1 VALQKSTLRYLGSCL
16 GGILNIFETIAVQ
29 AAGISVDSPLVG
41 VLSPRCDILE
51 LSEYSHDASLRPRRP
66 GGLSHSERAGLAYRI
81 AKRNNKTALM
91 LHYNQL
97 FGVDSQTLANISF
110 DGGDD
115 ARLKAIIRHTDLVTI
130 NPKDAVIEDVAA
142 LPAAGLDNADI
153 VQLSELI
160 AFVSYQARVVAGLR
174 LMAVVA

>member
-1 VALQKSTLRYLGSCL
+1 
-16 GGILNIFETIAVQ
+16 
-29 AAGISVDSPLVG
+29 
-41 VLSPRCDILE
+41 
-51 LSEYSHDASLRPRRP
+51 
-66 GGLSHSERAGLAYRI
+66 
-81 AKRNNKTALM
+81 M

-115 ARLKAIIRHTDLVTI
+115 ASLKAIIRHTDLVTI

-174 LMAVVA
+174 LVAVVA

>member
-1 VALQKSTLRYLGSCL
+1 MALQKSTLRYFGSCL
-16 GGILNIFETIAVQ
+16 GGILNIFETIVVQ
-29 AAGISVDSPLVG
+29 SAGISADSPLGG
-41 VLSPRCDILE
+41 VLSTRRNILE
-51 LSEYSHDASLRPRRP
+51 LSEYSNDAPLLPRPP

-91 LHYNQL
+91 LHYKQL
-97 FGVDSQTLANISF
+97 FGVDSQTLADIGF

-174 LMAVVA
+174 LVAVVA